1 MPSSG
6 SNSGKERLLR
16 LTILIYR
23 KSTVTEDEF
32 HKRWLTRQGPLV
44 REWLARHG
52 VLKYIQ
58 YHTPTSTQERLVSV
72 LGDLV
77 KGKLADYDGFVEL
90 YVRESEFER
99 LKNARE
105 DPYYKEVVAPDEK
118 EFIDGEKSRMILGW
132 EEVFIEDGR
141 IVDNGD
147 AGYV

>member
-1 MPSSG
+1 MPSAD
-6 SNSGKERLLR
+6 SNHRKERLLR

-58 YHTPTSTQERLVSV
+58 ERLVSV

-99 LKNARE
+99 LKRARE
-105 DPYYKEVVAPDEK
+105 DPYYKDVVAPDEK

-132 EEVFIEDGR
+132 EEVFIEDGK

-147 AGYV
+147 AKHG